1 MIILY
6 VRPVPDKRH
15 LMTKMSSTLRR
26 SENCRRGRKA
36 EFPLRVLLVT
46 FIARSSQ
53 LFAHPLARRRLH
65 WTLFNTRSS
74 PLCIALQQISTR
86 LDSKILN
93 YLLFVANISQEEV
106 VTSFY
111 LYSCYVVAGQ
121 ASMHF
126 RLVVFA
132 ICVCVF
138 CLPNTRATTRT
149 TWQCKC
155 APCTA
160 AEELVATS
168 SLFLDRLNLNL
179 KCNHHPSTTL

>member
-1 MIILY
+1 MVIILY

-15 LMTKMSSTLRR
+15 LMTKMSSMLRR
-26 SENCRRGRKA
+26 PENCRRGRKA

-65 WTLFNTRSS
+65 WTLFNTRSRS
-74 PLCIALQQISTR
+74 LCIALQQISTR
-86 LDSKILN
+86 LDSKMLN

-111 LYSCYVVAGQ
+111 LHSCYVAAGQ
-121 ASMHF
+121 ASMHL
-126 RLVVFA
+126 RPVLFA
-132 ICVCVF
+132 NLCL